1 MKNSTPNSG
10 EAPVSSKK
18 REIAART
25 TKAIDSG
32 DFAAYQL
39 AIMHDWLRTLTL
51 MASLLVPVFFALD
64 FFMMPASL
72 LPRFA
77 VYRGASTLLALLQ
90 LCVVRRTSPSR
101 WSYLHGYLMTLQVGG
116 MIALMTADLGGFSSS
131 YYAGLNLVVM
141 GVNLLMPWGALH
153 TAANAMLT
161 LGLYL
166 LVNILAGLPIARSS
180 LVNNLFFLA
189 ATAILAT
196 AINYVR
202 TRLLKREFSNLVDL
216 GEVRDALVEEKG
228 LVEDRERSLS
238 TLLDLSGQGFLSF
251 DPAYIVQSEYSKEC
265 DKIFGRGIAGL
276 RIDELLYA
284 DPASRANFRSGL
296 DLYFGGKSK
305 AEVIFDLLDH
315 NLALGDR
322 TVRADYR
329 AIHEARVMIVV
340 TDVTDE
346 IRQQEETRR
355 QNEKWNLLLK
365 VISNRGF
372 FSTFDREA
380 EALFSELRDLPGGY
394 ESLVRNIHT
403 FKSNAAFLGF
413 YKTQNASHGLEDYIA
428 YRVALGQPVELAE
441 PAALLRDSFEEERAI
456 VLSTLGSEWSLD
468 PQSIELGKS
477 EYMMIES
484 HIKMNCP
491 DQPILQVLEE
501 HRRRPLAE
509 LFGRF
514 PPMIADLAS
523 RMGKRIAPVTVLGGD
538 IPIVPDE
545 FDELIASFSHI
556 VRNMVDHGI
565 ERPREREVKG
575 KSPVGMVGID
585 IKEESGEIVFTFSD
599 DGQGIPMA
607 EVRRRGEEMGLVET
621 GADISSAELVS
632 LIFRDGFST
641 STDVSEFSGR
651 GVGLSA
657 VREAVQSM
665 GGRIRVQTTL
675 DRGTVFT
682 IVVPDHR

>member
-315 NLALGDR
+315 NLAMGDR

-329 AIHEARVMIVV
+329 AIHEARVMIGGHRCHRR
-340 TDVTDE
+340 DSGS
-346 IRQQEETRR
+346 RRKRAGRTRSG
-355 QNEKWNLLLK
+355 
-365 VISNRGF
+365 ISFSRSFPTGASSPPSIGRPRLSSPNSRG
-372 FSTFDREA
+372 
-380 EALFSELRDLPGGY
+380 LPDGY

-403 FKSNAAFLGF
+403 FKGNAGFLGF
-413 YKTQNASHGLEDYIA
+413 YQDSECVARPRGLYRLPRRPRSAGGAGGARSHCS
-428 YRVALGQPVELAE
+428 
-441 PAALLRDSFEEERAI
+441 RDAFEEERAI
-456 VLSTLGSEWSLD
+456 VSRTLGSEWSLD

-484 HIKMNCP
+484 HIKMNCH
-491 DQPILQVLEE
+491 DQPILQDP
-501 HRRRPLAE
+501 RGTSPQPLAE
-509 LFGRF
+509 LLGRF
-514 PPMIADLAS
+514 PPMVADLAS
-523 RMGKRIAPVTVLGGD
+523 RMGKRDRAGRGARRGYLRSRA
-538 IPIVPDE
+538 
-545 FDELIASFSHI
+545 DELPGAH
-556 VRNMVDHGI
+556 RLLLAYRPQHGGPWDR
-565 ERPREREVKG
+565 RPREEGGEGQEPGRA
-575 KSPVGMVGID
+575 VGSRHQGRA
-585 IKEESGEIVFTFSD
+585 GEIVFTFSD
-599 DGQGIPMA
+599 DGQGIPW
-607 EVRRRGEEMGLVET
+607 RRCAGAPRRWASSQGPVATCLPRSWFRSFSAT
-621 GADISSAELVS
+621 GS
-632 LIFRDGFST
+632 RPRRT
-641 STDVSEFSGR
+641 
-651 GVGLSA
+651 
-657 VREAVQSM
+657 
-665 GGRIRVQTTL
+665 
-675 DRGTVFT
+675 
-682 IVVPDHR
+682 